1 VAWHQPRQRFWRSVT
16 SVGQQDHALVVTGNE
31 YLVQVVMAWLSGEGI
46 VAEQL
51 RVDQPTLD
59 DAFIALTGR
68 SLDEADE
75 ETAGR

>member
-75 ETAGR
+75 EIAGR